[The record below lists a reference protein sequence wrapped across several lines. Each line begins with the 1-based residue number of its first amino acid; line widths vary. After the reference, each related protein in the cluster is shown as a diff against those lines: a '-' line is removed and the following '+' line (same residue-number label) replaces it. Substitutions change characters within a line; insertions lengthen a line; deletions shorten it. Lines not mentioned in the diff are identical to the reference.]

1 MSPAYQPCF
10 RPATPADAEPLAI
23 LAERTFVETF
33 IDGFRIPYP
42 PDDLAAFKA
51 EVFSL
56 EATRDRLVRP
66 GHDWEVAEIE
76 GRIVGFSEI
85 GPASMPHPDCRPEHA
100 ELKRLYI
107 GSEAQG
113 MGIGTRLLES
123 ALTRMDQRPGPQWLS
138 VWSENHKAQR
148 LYRHYGFDKAG
159 EYGFPVGSWRD
170 HEFIFRRD
178 PEQP

>member
-1 MSPAYQPCF
+1 MTTAYQPRL
-10 RPATPADAEPLAI
+10 RPATPADAEELAT

-33 IDGFRIPYP
+33 IDGFAIPYP
-42 PDDLAAFKA
+42 PEDLAAFKA
-51 EVFSL
+51 DVFSL
-56 EATRDRLVRP
+56 GATRDRLSRP
-66 GHDWEVAEIE
+66 NHDWEVAEID

-85 GPASMPHPDCRPEHA
+85 GPASMPHPDLRPEHA

-113 MGIGTRLLES
+113 MGIGRTLLES
-123 ALTRMDQRPGPQWLS
+123 ALARMDQRPGPQWLS
-138 VWSENHKAQR
+138 VWSGNEKAQR

-170 HEFIFRRD
+170 HEFIFRRG
-178 PEQP
+178 